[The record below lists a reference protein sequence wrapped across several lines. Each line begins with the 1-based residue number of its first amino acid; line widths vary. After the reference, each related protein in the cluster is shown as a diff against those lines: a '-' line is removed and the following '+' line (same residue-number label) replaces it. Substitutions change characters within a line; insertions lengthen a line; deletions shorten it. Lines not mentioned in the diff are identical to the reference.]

1 MRLFFRTSDGRILVK
16 QVAAM
21 DYICWQ
27 DWTLSIGRMSITSNS
42 EYGREQALAL
52 LTEWTQSESL
62 RKHALAVET
71 CVLAYGNQEA
81 NRLGLSGDDRAA
93 FVALYSTTALLHD
106 FDYERHPTAEE
117 HPFVGVRELERLG
130 WPVKMRTAILG
141 HAQYSGVPRT
151 SHLAKALFA
160 CDELAG
166 FLTACALVKPS
177 KAIADVETA
186 SVKKKMKDKAF
197 ARGVHREDIVQGA
210 AELGVD
216 LDAHIG
222 FCIVAMQRRAGE
234 LGL

>member
-1 MRLFFRTSDGRILVK
+1 MTTTDSVH
-16 QVAAM
+16 
-21 DYICWQ
+21 
-27 DWTLSIGRMSITSNS
+27 
-42 EYGREQALAL
+42 GREQAWQL
-52 LTEWTQSESL
+52 LTAWTQSESL
-62 RKHALAVET
+62 RKHALAVEA
-71 CVLAYGNQEA
+71 CVVACGEQEA
-81 NRLGLSGDDRAA
+81 DRLGVNGTARDALRQ
-93 FVALYSTTALLHD
+93 LYSTTALLHD

-130 WPVKMRTAILG
+130 WPEEMRTAILG

-177 KAIADVETA
+177 KSIAEVEVP

-197 ARGVHREDIVQGA
+197 ARAVHREDIVQGA

-222 FCIVAMQRRAGE
+222 FCIEAMRKRAGE